1 MRVIC
6 AEVRDQ
12 LNLPEDERL
21 PDVGSVVYPPA
32 AEDAQRAFQRL
43 KLVLAAF
50 LLPADPISPASRHP
64 SQLDLHP
71 CSTETPWRRCLPA
84 S

>member
-1 MRVIC
+1 VRVIC

-12 LNLPEDERL
+12 LDLPEDERL

-43 KLVLAAF
+43 KLVL
-50 LLPADPISPASRHP
+50 
-64 SQLDLHP
+64 
-71 CSTETPWRRCLPA
+71 
-84 S
+84 